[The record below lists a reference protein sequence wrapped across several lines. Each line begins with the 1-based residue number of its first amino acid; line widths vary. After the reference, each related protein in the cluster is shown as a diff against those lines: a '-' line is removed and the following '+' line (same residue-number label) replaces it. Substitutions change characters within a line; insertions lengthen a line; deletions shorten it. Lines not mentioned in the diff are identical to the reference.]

1 MESPVSSRHSPRRR
15 GIVPAEAGSA
25 ANECWMLDVELIG
38 VFDRINRICRIYRI
52 GSQGSAVALRAMA
65 GQGGGACQESV
76 GRGSAAGTLS
86 RMVQP

>member
-1 MESPVSSRHSPRRR
+1 MRVSIDQKFLTGLTEFTGFTEPERSGDSRRQFT
-15 GIVPAEAGSA
+15 G
-25 ANECWMLDVELIG
+25 L
-38 VFDRINRICRIYRI
+38 